1 LSRVGDAYVAALR
14 ARDITRL
21 PGAAQATY
29 VENGVAIAAG
39 SGVWRTATRV
49 EPLFRTFD
57 EHAQSLALFALIE
70 EGARPALLWTYLSAE
85 GGRVRVVETGVAR
98 RESATFLKPAGFMAR
113 ADAFDAPLPPEARRS
128 RAALLD
134 VARAYLFSLTDGGAP
149 APPFSQACDR
159 VENGL
164 QSTNTLNPDPPLS
177 AGFTS
182 MGCLEQFTSGS
193 LKFVSGVRDLRFRVV
208 DEARGL
214 VFATLVFDHD
224 GLARQARDEARLSS
238 ALPSP
243 YSFTVGELFKID
255 GDGIVRVEAVLV
267 LAPFGLSTPGC
278 LSARGV
284 TDC

>member
-1 LSRVGDAYVAALR
+1 
-14 ARDITRL
+14 
-21 PGAAQATY
+21 
-29 VENGVAIAAG
+29 
-39 SGVWRTATRV
+39 
-49 EPLFRTFD
+49 
-57 EHAQSLALFALIE
+57 
-70 EGARPALLWTYLSAE
+70 
-85 GGRVRVVETGVAR
+85 
-98 RESATFLKPAGFMAR
+98 
-113 ADAFDAPLPPEARRS
+113 
-128 RAALLD
+128 
-134 VARAYLFSLTDGGAP
+134 
-149 APPFSQACDR
+149 
-159 VENGL
+159 
-164 QSTNTLNPDPPLS
+164 
-177 AGFTS
+177 